1 MSKNLYNTLYGNS
14 LKKGNGSKRSPKGAL
29 QIGNGNLTPR
39 RMGGPPNGGG
49 VERGWFGDL
58 VRHWI
63 AGRKC
68 ECMHTGTG
76 EGFTTN
82 LGRASDCVG
91 ACAGGQGEWVGAGGG
106 GGAIQGIRRR
116 R

>member
-1 MSKNLYNTLYGNS
+1 MSKNLYNTIYGNS
-14 LKKGNGSKRSPKGAL
+14 LKKGNGSKRSP
-29 QIGNGNLTPR
+29 NLTPKR

-68 ECMHTGTG
+68 ECMHSGTG
-76 EGFTTN
+76 EGFSTN
-82 LGRASDCVG
+82 IGRHSDCVG
-91 ACAGGQGEWVGAGGG
+91 ACAGGQGVWVGGGGG
-106 GGAIQGIRRR
+106 GGAVQGIRRR